1 MMQVFRRAAAGWTA
15 KVLIGLLALSFAVW
29 GINDVF
35 RGYQS
40 EALASVGDYEVSAES
55 FRQSFQQR
63 LRSISRQSGQSI
75 TAERARELGLDRQY
89 LGELLRNGTLQE
101 QARHLKLRIPDT
113 VVAQSIADEP
123 AFHNSQGQFDAERF
137 RRILMENGLSE
148 QMFLAEEKSGR
159 LREALVRA
167 ISGDIVVPNT
177 LVEAVVQ
184 QANEQR
190 DAKYFVV
197 AGVETDIPP
206 PGDVELKEFHEKN
219 ARLFTAPA
227 YRSLAILKVEPKDFT
242 DNMTVT
248 EDDIASAY
256 EVRKDEY
263 RTPERRTIDQ
273 IPFPSAADAN
283 AAKQRIAQG
292 ADFLAVARE
301 RGFQDKDVELGN
313 LAKTEILDKA
323 IADAAF
329 SLPAGSVSD
338 PIQGKLSIV
347 LLRVRAVTPETSKSL
362 AEVRDDI
369 VNKVKLDR
377 ARDEVLSTHDK
388 VEDERASGAS
398 FEDIAK
404 NLGIPLITVAS
415 VDAQGLDKS
424 GKAVDLPAKDDVLRM
439 AFDSDVGVENDS
451 IATADDGSV
460 WVDVREVEPSAVK
473 PFDKVR
479 ADVETAWKSQ
489 KMRLNVMVKAAELV
503 KRAEGGASLETL
515 AQELGAEVKTTL
527 GLKRNETTNGF
538 DAEAVAALFSV
549 PDNGFAFASEPDG
562 KGAKVMQALPV
573 MTPPFDPKSKEA
585 ETARQALGQGLT
597 NDVLT
602 LYIADLQNRFGTTV
616 NNSLWQQVTGSG
628 L

>member
-63 LRSISRQSGQSI
+63 LRTISRQSGQSI

-197 AGVETDIPP
+197 AGVEADVPA
-206 PGDVELKEFHEKN
+206 PGDAELKEFHEKN
-219 ARLFTAPA
+219 SRLFTAPA

-329 SLPAGSVSD
+329 SLPAGAVSD

-347 LLRVRAVTPETSKSL
+347 LLRVRTVTPETSKSL

-377 ARDEVLSTHDK
+377 ARDEVLSNS
-388 VEDERASGAS
+388 R
-398 FEDIAK
+398 
-404 NLGIPLITVAS
+404 
-415 VDAQGLDKS
+415 QG
-424 GKAVDLPAKDDVLRM
+424 R
-439 AFDSDVGVENDS
+439 
-451 IATADDGSV
+451 
-460 WVDVREVEPSAVK
+460 R
-473 PFDKVR
+473 R
-479 ADVETAWKSQ
+479 
-489 KMRLNVMVKAAELV
+489 
-503 KRAEGGASLETL
+503 
-515 AQELGAEVKTTL
+515 
-527 GLKRNETTNGF
+527 
-538 DAEAVAALFSV
+538 
-549 PDNGFAFASEPDG
+549 
-562 KGAKVMQALPV
+562 
-573 MTPPFDPKSKEA
+573 
-585 ETARQALGQGLT
+585 ARQRRLLRRHRQEPWHS
-597 NDVLT
+597 
-602 LYIADLQNRFGTTV
+602 ADHGGVRRCPGI
-616 NNSLWQQVTGSG
+616 G
-628 L
+628 

>member
-1 MMQVFRRAAAGWTA
+1 MMQVFRRAAAGWVA
-15 KVLIGLLALSFAVW
+15 KIFVGLLALSFGVW

-40 EALASVGDYEVSAES
+40 EALASVGSYEVSAET
-55 FRQSFQQR
+55 FRQAFQQR
-63 LRSISRQSGQSI
+63 LRNLSRQSGQPI

-101 QARHLKLRIPDT
+101 QARHLKLQVPDT
-113 VVAQSIADEP
+113 VVAQAIADEP

-167 ISGDIVVPNT
+167 IAGDIIVPNA
-177 LVEAVVQ
+177 LVEAIVQ

-197 AGVETDIPP
+197 MGNEADIAT
-206 PGDVELKEFHEKN
+206 PGDAELKEFHQKN
-219 ARLFTAPA
+219 TRLFTAPA
-227 YRSLAILKVEPKDFT
+227 YRSLVVLKVEPKDFT
-242 DNMTVT
+242 GNMTVT
-248 EDDIASAY
+248 DDEVAAAY

-273 IPFPSAADAN
+273 IPFPSVAEAN
-283 AAKQRIAQG
+283 VAKQRIAQG

-313 LAKTEILDKA
+313 LAKSEILDKA

-329 SLPAGSVSD
+329 SLTAGTVSD
-338 PIQGKLSIV
+338 PVQGKLSTV
-347 LLRVRAVTPETSKSL
+347 LLRVRTIAPETTRSL

-369 VNKVKLDR
+369 ANKVKLDR

-388 VEDERASGAS
+388 VEDERATGAS

-404 NLGIPLITVAS
+404 NLRIPLITVPA
-415 VDAQGLDKS
+415 VDAQGLDKN
-424 GKAVDLPAKDDVLRM
+424 GKPVDLPAKDDVLRM
-439 AFDSDVGVENDS
+439 AFESEVAVENDS
-451 IATADDGSV
+451 ITTADDGSV
-460 WVDVREVEPSAVK
+460 WVDVREVEPSVVR
-473 PFDKVR
+473 PFDTVR
-479 ADVETAWKSQ
+479 AEVESAWKAQ
-489 KMRLNVMVKAAELV
+489 KMRQNVMAKAAELV
-503 KRAEGGASLETL
+503 KRAEGGATLDTL
-515 AQELGAEVKTTL
+515 AREAGAEVKTML
-527 GLKRNETTNGF
+527 GVKRNETAGGF
-538 DAEAVAALFSV
+538 DAGAVAALFSV
-549 PDNGFAFASEPDG
+549 PDNGFAFAAEPDG
-562 KGAKVMQALPV
+562 KGAKIMQALPV

-585 ETARQALGQGLT
+585 ETARQALRQGLT
-597 NDVLT
+597 NDVLA
-602 LYIADLQNRFGTTV
+602 LYIADLQNRFGTTI
-616 NNSLWQQVTGSG
+616 NNNLWQQVTGSG

>member
-1 MMQVFRRAAAGWTA
+1 MMQVFRRAAAGWVA
-15 KVLIGLLALSFAVW
+15 KIFVGLLALSFGVW

-40 EALASVGDYEVSAES
+40 EALASVGNYEVSAET
-55 FRQSFQQR
+55 FRQAFQQR
-63 LRSISRQSGQSI
+63 LRNLSRQSGQPI

-101 QARHLKLRIPDT
+101 QARHLKLQVPDT
-113 VVAQSIADEP
+113 VVAQAIADEP
-123 AFHNSQGQFDAERF
+123 AFHNSQGQFDADRF

-167 ISGDIVVPNT
+167 IAGDIVVPNA
-177 LVEAVVQ
+177 LVEAIVQ

-197 AGVETDIPP
+197 MGTDADIAA
-206 PGDVELKEFHEKN
+206 PGDAELKEFHQKN

-227 YRSLAILKVEPKDFT
+227 YRSLVVLKVEPKDFT
-242 DNMTVT
+242 GSMTVT
-248 EDDIASAY
+248 DDEIAAAY

-273 IPFPSAADAN
+273 LPFPSVAEAN
-283 AAKQRIAQG
+283 SAKQRIAQG

-313 LAKTEILDKA
+313 LAKSEILDKA

-329 SLPAGSVSD
+329 SLPAGTVSD
-338 PIQGKLSIV
+338 PVQGKLATV
-347 LLRVRAVTPETSKSL
+347 LLRVRTVAPESTRSL

-369 VNKVKLDR
+369 ANKVKLDR

-388 VEDERASGAS
+388 VEDERASGAA

-404 NLGIPLITVAS
+404 NLRIPLITVPA
-415 VDAQGLDKS
+415 VDAQGLDKN
-424 GKAVDLPAKDDVLRM
+424 GKPVDLPAKDDVLRM
-439 AFDSDVGVENDS
+439 AFESEVGVENDS
-451 IATADDGSV
+451 ITTADDGSV
-460 WVDVREVEPSAVK
+460 WVDVREVEPSAVR
-473 PFDKVR
+473 PFDTVR
-479 ADVETAWKSQ
+479 AEVESAWKAQ
-489 KMRLNVMVKAAELV
+489 KMRQNVMAKAAELV
-503 KRAEGGASLETL
+503 KRAEGGATLDTL
-515 AQELGAEVKTTL
+515 AREAGAEVKTML
-527 GLKRNETTNGF
+527 GVKRNETAGGF
-538 DAEAVAALFSV
+538 DAGAVAALFSI
-549 PDNGFAFASEPDG
+549 PDNGFAFAAEPDG
-562 KGAKVMQALPV
+562 KGAKIMQALPV

-585 ETARQALGQGLT
+585 ETARQALRQGLT
-597 NDVLT
+597 NDVLA
-602 LYIADLQNRFGTTV
+602 LYIADLQKRFGTTI
-616 NNSLWQQVTGSG
+616 NNNLWQQVTGSG